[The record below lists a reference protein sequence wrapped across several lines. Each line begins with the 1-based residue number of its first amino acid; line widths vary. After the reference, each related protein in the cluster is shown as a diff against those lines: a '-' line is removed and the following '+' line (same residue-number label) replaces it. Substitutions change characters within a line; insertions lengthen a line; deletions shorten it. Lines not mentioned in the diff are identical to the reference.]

1 MRRGG
6 RSHASVASVSLLLI
20 VTAAG
25 CSRSH
30 DVAEPYDGYYR
41 SGFESSSFHPDG
53 VREQWWL
60 KGTITCSGLNVGP
73 DIQGFPASN
82 WVRLSVQGTLSDVG
96 AYGHMGAYQRELSV
110 QQVLSCRSL
119 RPGERVDL

>member
-1 MRRGG
+1 MRQGD
-6 RSHASVASVSLLLI
+6 RSWAIGTSVSLLLFM
-20 VTAAG
+20 TAPG

-30 DVAEPYDGYYR
+30 DVAEPYGGYYR

-73 DIQGFPASN
+73 DIHGFPASN
-82 WVRLSVQGTLSDVG
+82 WVRVSVRGKLSGKGS
-96 AYGHMGAYQRELSV
+96 YGHMGAYQRELSV
-110 QQVLSCRSL
+110 QQVLSCRPL